1 MTAHSNRAAETTA
14 GLPLYIGIQRHLQAL
29 IASGEWPPGRRV
41 PSELELQERYGC
53 SRMTVNKALSALAGA
68 GLIER
73 RRKAGSV
80 VAAPR
85 SQHSVLEIHDIKAE
99 VAAAGEDH
107 RFEVLARDERPA
119 GPQDA
124 GRLGV
129 PATTPLL
136 ALTVLHFASDA
147 PWVLEERLIN
157 LAFVP
162 SARTENFTASP
173 PGTWLLD
180 LIPWTDAEHVISAA
194 SADAPAARLLRL
206 AKGAA
211 CLVIERRTWQAGQP
225 ITAVRLIYPGDRH
238 KLVSRFNPAAPL

>member
-1 MTAHSNRAAETTA
+1 MTMPANRTAETMA
-14 GLPLYIGIQRHLQAL
+14 GLPLYIGIQRDLQAL

-85 SQHSVLEIHDIKAE
+85 SQHSVLEIHDIQAE
-99 VAAAGEDH
+99 VAAAGGTY
-107 RFEVLARDERPA
+107 RFEILARDERLA
-119 GPQDA
+119 GPEDA
-124 GRLGV
+124 ARLDA
-129 PATTPLL
+129 PARTPVL
-136 ALTVLHFASDA
+136 ALTILHFAGDA

-157 LAFVP
+157 LRLVP
-162 SARTENFTASP
+162 AARSESFRDAP

-194 SADAPAARLLRL
+194 SADVAAARRL
-206 AKGAA
+206 GLPKGAP

-225 ITAVRLIYPGDRH
+225 VTAVRLTYPGDRH
-238 KLVSRFNPAAPL
+238 KLVSRFSPAARF